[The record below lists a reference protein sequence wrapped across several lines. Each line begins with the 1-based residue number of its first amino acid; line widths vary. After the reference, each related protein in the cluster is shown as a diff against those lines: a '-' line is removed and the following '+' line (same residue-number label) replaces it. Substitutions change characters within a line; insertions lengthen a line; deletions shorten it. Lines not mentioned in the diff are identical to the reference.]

1 MTAEVD
7 GHRRAF
13 RNTQRTVAQV
23 DVRRDGDVCIVVL
36 YRCAQFTIRRNTGL
50 RPGPLCDRAQEGYNK
65 IMKLL
70 HCFYFFVVTPG
81 GVEPPEACVI
91 VGFI

>member
-1 MTAEVD
+1 
-7 GHRRAF
+7 
-13 RNTQRTVAQV
+13 
-23 DVRRDGDVCIVVL
+23 
-36 YRCAQFTIRRNTGL
+36 
-50 RPGPLCDRAQEGYNK
+50 
-65 IMKLL
+65 MKLL